1 MWYILILYFAGI
13 FFWNIYV
20 KEYDDDDC
28 EIEMIKDVCTPM
40 LGVAVSAILGLIF

>member
-20 KEYDDDDC
+20 KEYDDDC
-28 EIEMIKDVCTPM
+28 GIEMLKDVCYPM
-40 LGVAVSAILGLIF
+40 LGIATSAILGLFF